1 MNAQRAPDDLL
12 ATIRDGNRFLI
23 TSHVSPDGDA
33 IGSSLGL
40 ARVVRTLGKGAL
52 VWLRDP
58 LPAVYRPLP
67 GAERIHGGAEPPAGF
82 PERFDGVIVLEC
94 PGLDRTGLEDRFG
107 GLPLVNVD
115 HHLGNQ
121 HYGAINWV
129 DPAAPAAGEMVF
141 RLARALKIDL
151 DADTATLLYLTLV
164 SDTGCFRFANAT
176 AAAFEAAAGLV
187 RAGAEPPRV
196 AQWLYQS
203 QPEGMVRLLGEMLGT
218 LEVRAGGRIATAELT
233 PEMFE
238 RAGAA
243 EGDSEG
249 LIDVPRSI
257 AGVEAVALCR
267 RRADGAVKV
276 SLRSRGELDVERI
289 ARGHG
294 GGGHK
299 NAAGYVVAGGDLAG
313 IRERVLADLVAA
325 VEVGGAAG
333 EPSAGDDADETPAWA
348 EAGETP

>member
-1 MNAQRAPDDLL
+1 MTAQRAPDDLL
-12 ATIRDGNRFLI
+12 ATIRSGNRFLI

-58 LPAVYRPLP
+58 PPALYRPLP
-67 GAERIHGGAEPPAGF
+67 GAERIHAGEEPPAGF
-82 PERFDGVIVLEC
+82 PERFDGVVVLEC
-94 PGLDRTGLEDRFG
+94 PSLDRTGLEDRFG

-121 HYGAINWV
+121 HYGAVNWV

-176 AAAFEAAAGLV
+176 TAAFEAAAALV
-187 RAGAEPPRV
+187 RAGAAPPRV
-196 AQWLYQS
+196 AQWLYES
-203 QPEGMVRLLGEMLGT
+203 QPEGMVRLLGEMLAT
-218 LEVRAGGRIATAELT
+218 LEIAAGGRVAAAELT
-233 PEMFE
+233 PEMFA

-243 EGDSEG
+243 DGDSEG

-257 AGVEAVALCR
+257 AGVEAVALFR
-267 RRADGAVKV
+267 RRADGTTKV
-276 SLRSRGELDVERI
+276 SLRSRGEIDVERI
-289 ARGHG
+289 ARRHG

-299 NAAGYVVAGGDLAG
+299 NAAGCTVEGDLAAV
-313 IRERVLADLVAA
+313 RERVLADLVAA
-325 VEVGGAAG
+325 VEAG
-333 EPSAGDDADETPAWA
+333 NDDAPAAAAEAPAAA

>member
-1 MNAQRAPDDLL
+1 MTAQRAPDDLL
-12 ATIRDGNRFLI
+12 ATIRSGNRFLI

-58 LPAVYRPLP
+58 PPALYRPLP
-67 GAERIHGGAEPPAGF
+67 GAERIHAGEEPPAGF
-82 PERFDGVIVLEC
+82 PERFDGVVVLEC
-94 PGLDRTGLEDRFG
+94 PSLDRTGLEDRFG

-121 HYGAINWV
+121 HYGAVNWV

-164 SDTGCFRFANAT
+164 SDTGGFRFANAT
-176 AAAFEAAAGLV
+176 AAAFEAAASLV
-187 RAGAEPPRV
+187 RDGAAPPRV
-196 AQWLYQS
+196 AGWLYES
-203 QPEGMVRLLGEMLGT
+203 QPEGMVRLLGEMLAT
-218 LEVRAGGRIATAELT
+218 LELSAGGRVAAVELT
-233 PEMFE
+233 PEMFA

-249 LIDVPRSI
+249 LIDVPRTI
-257 AGVEAVALCR
+257 LGVEAVVLFR
-267 RRADGAVKV
+267 RRADGTTKL
-276 SLRSRGELDVERI
+276 SLRSRGEVDVERI
-289 ARGHG
+289 ARRLS

-299 NAAGYVVAGGDLAG
+299 NAAGCLLADDSPEA
-313 IRERVLADLVAA
+313 RRRVLADLAAA
-325 VEVGGAAG
+325 VEAAGAEPEPAAAAEAVPGAAG
-333 EPSAGDDADETPAWA
+333 
-348 EAGETP
+348 